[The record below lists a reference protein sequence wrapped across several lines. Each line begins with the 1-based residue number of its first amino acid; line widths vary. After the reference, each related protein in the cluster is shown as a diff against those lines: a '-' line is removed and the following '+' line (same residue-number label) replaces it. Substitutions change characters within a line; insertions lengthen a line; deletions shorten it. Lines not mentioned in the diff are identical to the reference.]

1 MRRFLSVLILA
12 LVPQAAFAE
21 PVVTSF
27 ELENGMQGVVIE
39 DHRAPVVT
47 HMVWY
52 RVGSADETPGK
63 TGIAHYLEHL
73 LFKGTETIPS
83 GRFSEIV
90 AENGGQENAFTSRDY
105 TGYFQNIA

>member
-47 HMVWY
+47 HMVW
-52 RVGSADETPGK
+52 
-63 TGIAHYLEHL
+63 
-73 LFKGTETIPS
+73 
-83 GRFSEIV
+83 
-90 AENGGQENAFTSRDY
+90 
-105 TGYFQNIA
+105 